1 MPLIVTPGQLVH
13 RSELYQQLAQLTAAG
28 LGLVRSL
35 DQLQRNPP
43 SRSYREP
50 LRRILDEIAQGRTFT
65 QAAANTGGWLP
76 ELDLALLQ
84 AGETSGKLD
93 ACFRTLADYY
103 AERARMARQMISQ
116 LIYPVG
122 LIHFAVFVFMIVLPF
137 AAAGMNFNGTLVW
150 LFVRA
155 ALALSPLYLGTALL
169 IYALQSKH
177 GETWRAT
184 IETLLHYVPMLGKA
198 RHYLALARLCTALEA
213 LISSGVNIIEAW
225 TLATSA
231 SGSPALRRIVAGW
244 QPQFAAR
251 RTPAEILRATP
262 HFPDTFTNLYAT
274 GEVSGKLDEALG
286 SLRRFYSEEGTRKL
300 QTLASLMPKAIY
312 LVVMLAI
319 AWFVIK
325 FYLGYFSQL
334 NQVMDGK

>member
-1 MPLIVTPGQLVH
+1 MPLIITPGQLVK
-13 RSELYQQLAQLTAAG
+13 RSELYQQLGQLTSAG
-28 LGLVRSL
+28 IGLVRAL
-35 DQLQRNPP
+35 EQIQRNPP
-43 SRSYREP
+43 QHSDREP
-50 LRRILDEIAQGRTFT
+50 IAHLIEELARGRTF
-65 QAAANTGGWLP
+65 AESIVASNWLP
-76 ELDLALLQ
+76 DFDLALLQ

-137 AAAGMNFNGTLVW
+137 AAAGMNFDGTLVW

-225 TLATSA
+225 TLAASA

-251 RTPAEILRATP
+251 RTPAEILRTTP

-274 GEVSGKLDEALG
+274 GEVSGKLDEAIG

-300 QTLASLMPKAIY
+300 QTLANLMPKAIY